1 MTLVDAYLNGTA
13 ESTWRSYKSGW
24 NMFVRFLVEQE
35 YTNVE
40 WEDEKKC
47 EKIYLDFLNWVF
59 VGRHVPTSS
68 INITCS
74 AISKFICAFIPQFN
88 FAQKLKILEKDL

>member
-1 MTLVDAYLNGTA
+1 MLLNGTA

-24 NMFVRFLVEQE
+24 NTFVRFLVEQG

-40 WEDEKKC
+40 WEDEKEC
-47 EKIYLDFLNWVF
+47 EKIYLDFFNWVF
-59 VGRHVPTSS
+59 VGRHVPASS

-74 AISKFICAFIPQFN
+74 TISKFICAFIPQ
-88 FAQKLKILEKDL
+88 